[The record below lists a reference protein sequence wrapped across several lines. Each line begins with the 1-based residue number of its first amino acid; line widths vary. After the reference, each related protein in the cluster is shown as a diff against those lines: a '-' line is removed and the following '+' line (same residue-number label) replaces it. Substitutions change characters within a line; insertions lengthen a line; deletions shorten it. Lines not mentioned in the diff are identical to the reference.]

1 MHNLI
6 IDTLREIEALPA
18 MSGHNYELLKA
29 KLDSLI
35 LGHIYP
41 GRNEVDFNKVDA
53 IAREGYCI
61 TLTRMWSKYT
71 VQTSK
76 GLIEYE

>member
-1 MHNLI
+1 MHNQI
-6 IDTLREIEALPA
+6 VATLREIEALPEMTGA
-18 MSGHNYELLKA
+18 DFARLKD

-41 GRNEVDFNKVDA
+41 GRNQVDFAKIDA
-53 IAREGYCI
+53 LAREGYCI
-61 TLTRMWSKYT
+61 TLTRMWSTYT

>member
-1 MHNLI
+1 MHNKI
-6 IDTLREIEALPA
+6 ITILHEIEALPA
-18 MSGHNYELLKA
+18 LAGDDFERLKA
-29 KLDSLI
+29 QLDSLI

-41 GRNEVDFNKVDA
+41 GRNQVAVDKIDA
-53 IAREGYCI
+53 LAREGYCI

-76 GLIEYE
+76 GLVVYE